1 MLIVTPTMLVVTP
14 TMLIMPPQAHEGD
27 DSGTLSDQIA
37 GILRVFIDARHHV
50 PKHRSQLL
58 FRQLIDT
65 IDPQRH
71 LWMVMV
77 LMMESAVRS
86 KNVPTVA
93 EDSII
98 DEVKKVCVVE

>member
-1 MLIVTPTMLVVTP
+1 MLVVT
-14 TMLIMPPQAHEGD
+14 PPQAHEGD
-27 DSGTLSDQIA
+27 HSSTLSDQIA
-37 GILRVFIDARHHV
+37 DILRVFIDARHHV

-86 KNVPTVA
+86 KNIPTVS
-93 EDSII
+93 EDAIV
-98 DEVKKVCVVE
+98 DEMQKVN

>member
-1 MLIVTPTMLVVTP
+1 
-14 TMLIMPPQAHEGD
+14 MLIMPPQAHEGD